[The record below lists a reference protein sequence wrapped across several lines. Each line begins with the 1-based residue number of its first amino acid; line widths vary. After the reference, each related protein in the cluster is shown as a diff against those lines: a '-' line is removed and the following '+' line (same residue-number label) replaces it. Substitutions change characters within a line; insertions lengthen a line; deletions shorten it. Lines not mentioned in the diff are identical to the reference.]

1 MEQELN
7 KVQFIFGIHLHQP
20 VGNFDWIFEDAF
32 QKSYKPFIDT
42 LKQYPSIAIV
52 IHISGS
58 LLEWLED
65 NHPEYLD
72 ELATMVSERNIEILS
87 AGFYEPILAV
97 IPDHDKIGQI
107 TKLNKYIR
115 KRFNYDAKGIW
126 LTERVWEPHLAKQI
140 SKAGID
146 YIAVDDFHFLSAGK
160 QIEDLDGYFT
170 TDEQDARIGI
180 FPISQKLRYA
190 IPFQEPSATIDY
202 LKSIASVDGNRVIV
216 MADDAEKFGVWPGTH
231 ENCFGENQWL
241 DRFFQA
247 LNENSNWMK
256 TTTFNEYFQSNR
268 PKGRIYL
275 PTVSY
280 FEMSEWTLPANQGE
294 QFSDLVHRFE
304 STGEIENNR
313 QFLRGGMWRNFQNL
327 YDESNWMQK
336 RVTDL
341 SFIFNKYKQKFAK
354 KKRQEIQDNIWRAQ
368 CNCAYWHGV
377 FGGIYLPHLRH
388 GIYQNLIAADKQV
401 SKILPPFTATF
412 DIDNDGFEE
421 VDLLSNKIKV
431 IASAKGGCIREFD
444 ILSKNFNILNT
455 MHQEPE
461 SYHRDIKKAGTNNV
475 STGSIHGS
483 IVVKETN
490 LDKYL
495 HIDKVPRYML
505 IDHFL
510 PTKTSL
516 KSVQNNIPDK
526 GNFSEIGFNISKKKN
541 IVLIGIGM
549 AFEIPIQIKKTLNLK
564 SNILDIDIELINKG
578 IKNLSGLYA
587 CGLKFSLLGGHVEDR
602 YYLINGKKPPKY
614 YMDSSE
620 IEQQTHSIK
629 IINEFDK
636 FSIETKFIKP
646 TRLWRYPNF
655 TVSGSEAGL
664 EKVYQSSV
672 IIPNWKI
679 DLKPNEKKKFD
690 FQIIIREL

>member
-1 MEQELN
+1 MK

-20 VGNFDWIFEDAF
+20 VGNFDWVFEDAF

-42 LKQYPSIAIV
+42 LKRYPSIAIV

-58 LLEWLED
+58 LLEWLEE
-65 NHPEYLD
+65 NHPEYID
-72 ELATMVSERNIEILS
+72 DLATLVAERNIEILS

-107 TKLNKYIR
+107 KKLNKYIK
-115 KRFNYDAKGIW
+115 KRFNYDAKGLW

-160 QIEDLDGYFT
+160 QIKDLDGYYT
-170 TDEQDARIGI
+170 TDEQDARLGI
-180 FPISQKLRYA
+180 FPISQTLRYA
-190 IPFQEPSATIDY
+190 IPFKEPSVAIDY
-202 LKSIASVDGNRVIV
+202 LKSMASVSVHRVIV
-216 MADDAEKFGVWPGTH
+216 MADDAEKFGLWPGTYD
-231 ENCFGENQWL
+231 NCFGENQWL

-247 LNENSNWMK
+247 LEVNSDWLK
-256 TTTFNEYFQSNR
+256 TTTFKEYFQSNR

-280 FEMSEWTLPANQGE
+280 FEMSEWTLPANKGE
-294 QFSDLVHRFE
+294 QFSDLVHDFE
-304 STGEIENNR
+304 NAGKIDQNR

-341 SFIFNKYKQKFAK
+341 SFIFKKHKQKFAK

-377 FGGIYLPHLRH
+377 FGGLYLPHLRH

-401 SKILPPFTATF
+401 SKILPPFTGTF

-421 VDLLSNKIKV
+421 VDLLSSKLKI
-431 IASAKGGCIREFD
+431 IASAKGGCIREFN

-455 MHQEPE
+455 MHQAAE
-461 SYHRDIKKAGTNNV
+461 SYHRSIKKATTHNPI
-475 STGSIHGS
+475 TGSIHDN
-483 IVVKETN
+483 IIAKEAN

-495 HIDKVPRYML
+495 HIDKSPRYML
-505 IDHFL
+505 TDHFL
-510 PTKTSL
+510 PTRTSL
-516 KSVQNNIPDK
+516 KAVQGDIPEK
-526 GNFSEIGFNISKKKN
+526 GDFSELGFNISRKKN
-541 IVLIGIGM
+541 IVFTRLGT
-549 AFEIPIQIKKTLNLK
+549 AFDTPVQIKKKLSLK
-564 SNILDIDIELINKG
+564 TNILSINIELTNQG
-578 IKNLSGLYA
+578 DKNLSGLYA
-587 CGLKFSLLGGHVEDR
+587 CELNFSLLGGHTEDR
-602 YYLINGKKPPKY
+602 YYLINGKKPIKYHLDSAAIEPKV
-614 YMDSSE
+614 E
-620 IEQQTHSIK
+620 SIT
-629 IINEFDK
+629 ILNEYDK
-636 FSIETKFIKP
+636 FSVETKFKNP
-646 TRLWRYPNF
+646 TRLWRHPIF

-664 EKVYQSSV
+664 ERVYQSSV
-672 IIPNWKI
+672 IMPNWKI
-679 DLKPNEKKKFD
+679 NLKPNENKKIEFR
-690 FQIIIREL
+690 IIVKKL